1 MAASSESFFITIVTL
16 VRCFTALN
24 YKFIAFQMIIEK
36 YCFKI
41 KDKLKNF
48 YKISLKK
55 GKEPFTVQNL
65 AKSE

>member
-36 YCFKI
+36 DCFKI

-48 YKISLKK
+48 YKIFIKN
-55 GKEPFTVQNL
+55 KERIFYCTNL